1 MLPLVLTI
9 PLRGWHLGVCSFYY
23 YFRDRDREVKEF
35 CCVSSVYHKN
45 GAESLICLCNFYLFI
60 FTNVTFYSVQF
71 SSVSQSCP
79 ALYNPTYH
87 SMPALPV
94 HHQLKLMSIESVIP
108 SNHLTLCPPLLFLTS
123 IFPSIRGFSNE
134 STSHQV
140 AKVLEFQLKHQ
151 SFQ

>member
-1 MLPLVLTI
+1 MK
-9 PLRGWHLGVCSFYY
+9 VC
-23 YFRDRDREVKEF
+23 REVKEF

-134 STSHQV
+134 SQFFSSGSQSIGV
-140 AKVLEFQLKHQ
+140 SASASVLPMNTQD
-151 SFQ
+151 

>member
-1 MLPLVLTI
+1 MFKAGFRKG
-9 PLRGWHLGVCSFYY
+9 RGTRDQIANIGWIMEKAREFQKNI
-23 YFRDRDREVKEF
+23 YF
-35 CCVSSVYHKN
+35 C
-45 GAESLICLCNFYLFI
+45 
-60 FTNVTFYSVQF
+60 FTDYAKAFDCVQF
-71 SSVSQSCP
+71 SSVAQSCLTLCDP
-79 ALYNPTYH
+79 MNH

-140 AKVLEFQLKHQ
+140 AKVLELQLQHQ

>member
-1 MLPLVLTI
+1 MK
-9 PLRGWHLGVCSFYY
+9 VC
-23 YFRDRDREVKEF
+23 REVKEF

-140 AKVLEFQLKHQ
+140 AKVLELQLQHQ